1 MYDFV
6 TTDLSDETFAEL
18 SAGLNSE
25 SDISSSE
32 SSSRQELTPFDWDN
46 IKPTFT
52 ILWKGLL
59 AIFVVI
65 GIIIAVVWAIN
76 FCIAKAEKAR
86 KNRVS
91 TPVKNIFRAFILKSE
106 IFLRVTLPIKT
117 QVFLSPKRH
126 GYRALNRLFQFLS
139 RSALFVV
146 LDSSPF
152 TPFFRFFKNNSL
164 GYFGYLSLF
173 GDYSSLP
180 PSSL

>member
-32 SSSRQELTPFDWDN
+32 SSSRQELTPVDWDN

-65 GIIIAVVWAIN
+65 GIIIAVVWTIN
-76 FCIAKAEKAR
+76 FCIAKAEKAK
-86 KNRVS
+86 KNRVP
-91 TPVKNIFRAFILKSE
+91 TPEDNERAAGTTEAQTDKKE
-106 IFLRVTLPIKT
+106 DK
-117 QVFLSPKRH
+117 K
-126 GYRALNRLFQFLS
+126 
-139 RSALFVV
+139 
-146 LDSSPF
+146 
-152 TPFFRFFKNNSL
+152 K
-164 GYFGYLSLF
+164 
-173 GDYSSLP
+173 
-180 PSSL
+180 